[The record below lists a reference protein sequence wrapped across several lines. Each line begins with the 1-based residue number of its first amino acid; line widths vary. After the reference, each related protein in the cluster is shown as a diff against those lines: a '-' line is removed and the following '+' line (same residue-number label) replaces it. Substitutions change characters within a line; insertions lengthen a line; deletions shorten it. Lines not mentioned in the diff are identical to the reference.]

1 MKHILLPLFFA
12 GMCLFPNIVMSQN
25 AKDTQPDPA
34 AAPYVVYYFYSAPRC
49 STCEAIEKLTADA
62 IQNRFAAELEAGRLD
77 WKLIDIGKDPN
88 KHYIETY
95 SLYTK
100 SVVVARMEDGK
111 PVDFKILQEV
121 WELVHKPDAFGE
133 YIEEEVRR
141 FMKGPNE

>member
-1 MKHILLPLFFA
+1 M
-12 GMCLFPNIVMSQN
+12 
-25 AKDTQPDPA
+25 
-34 AAPYVVYYFYSAPRC
+34 VYYFYNEPRC
-49 STCEAIEKLTADA
+49 STCEAIEKLTSDA
-62 IQNRFAAELEAGRLD
+62 IQHRFAAELEGGRLD

-121 WELVHKPDAFGE
+121 WELVHKPDAFGD
-133 YIEEEVRR
+133 YVEEEVRQ
-141 FMKGPNE
+141 FMKEHNE